1 MLIVVSYEVLR
12 KILDSPEKIVAVIA
26 MLTFLGGLVIIFIDW
41 KKDKLRL
48 ENLEKENEERE
59 AEIKLIESAMKLIK
73 TELESD
79 LSNHEL
85 RDDANFQR
93 LIEEMNK
100 SSSELRKDVKD
111 IMWYLTNSKI
121 TLKGQ
126 EEKNGNS

>member
-85 RDDANFQR
+85 RNDAKFQR

>member
-26 MLTFLGGLVIIFIDW
+26 VLTFLGGLVIIFIDW

-85 RDDANFQR
+85 RNDAKFQR

>member
-26 MLTFLGGLVIIFIDW
+26 VISFLGGLVIIFIDW

-85 RDDANFQR
+85 RNDAKFQR